1 MDSDINREHG
11 SKDSKVKG
19 DERKWHLNDKSLSA
33 MTCSICKKIFN
44 IEFNIEFNQN

>member
-19 DERKWHLNDKSLSA
+19 DERKWRLNDEPKCNDL
-33 MTCSICKKIFN
+33 FN
-44 IEFNIEFNQN
+44 MQKMFNIEFNQN